1 MLAFLEKNV
10 NKERLLI
17 TKRNNMKFKEL
28 YIKGSKESL
37 DLFVN
42 KIVEYAKN
50 GWMYRTDT
58 FMNWTYHFF
67 RKEEYGVEVSILY
80 KEKDGCYYVPNI
92 VPLQKSQITREEYND
107 FLIKFKNEVVD
118 PCVAEKFQNN
128 EITLEVVG

>member
-10 NKERLLI
+10 NKKRLLI

-67 RKEEYGVEVSILY
+67 S
-80 KEKDGCYYVPNI
+80 
-92 VPLQKSQITREEYND
+92 
-107 FLIKFKNEVVD
+107 
-118 PCVAEKFQNN
+118 
-128 EITLEVVG
+128 